1 MYDLFAMSEAQPT
14 TTITS
19 LDYRRAAQSEVSG
32 RLAPA
37 IVGLVFFAG
46 FLALKRGWPD
56 LNLAEERIAVACL
69 GAIVLAIFADRVPR
83 LSRVLLFAV
92 NVIVVILCV
101 TLTLLGMTRNGS
113 WSYQQLSL
121 VALGLGVTI
130 GAVVSLTQM
139 LQQRDGTSLTALV
152 CIGMTLA
159 ASALLLFAGI
169 NTMMQTTLTLIAG
182 IVAVMIAGVFHHP
195 LRSSRGMYTFVLA
208 ILATQLVSGH
218 LWGEGEGIPIWAG
231 GAVIGAPLF
240 AWIVRIPFIA
250 RRRPWQR
257 ILIGLIVAAI
267 PAAGACAVT
276 GFDYAQSWSR
286 STTNFADDSG
296 TSPSSYD
303 TFKPE

>member
-1 MYDLFAMSEAQPT
+1 MYDLNAMSEVQP

-19 LDYRRAAQSEVSG
+19 LDYRRATQGEVSG

-46 FLALKRGWPD
+46 FIALKRGWPD
-56 LNLAEERIAVACL
+56 LNLAEERIALACL
-69 GAIVLAIFADRVPR
+69 AAIVLSIFADRVPK
-83 LSRVLLFAV
+83 LSRLLLFAV
-92 NVIVVILCV
+92 NVVVVIACV
-101 TLTLLGMTRNGS
+101 TPTLLGKTRNGS
-113 WSYQQLSL
+113 WDYTQLSL

-130 GAVVSLTQM
+130 GLVISLTQM

-169 NTMMQTTLTLIAG
+169 NTMMQVTLTLIAG
-182 IVAVMIAGVFHHP
+182 IIAVLIAGAFHHP
-195 LRSSRGMYTFVLA
+195 LRTSRGIYTFVLA
-208 ILATQLVSGH
+208 VLATQLVSGH

-231 GAVIGAPLF
+231 GAVIGSPLY
-240 AWIVRIPFIA
+240 AWIVRVPFIA

-257 ILIGLIVAAI
+257 IVIGLIVAAI

-276 GFDYAQSWSR
+276 GVDYAQGWSR
-286 STTNFADDSG
+286 SSSSSTSESSE
-296 TSPSSYD
+296 SPSSYD
-303 TFKPE
+303 SFKPQ